1 MRFPP
6 RWLATIVSVAT
17 CLLFVGVVARADQVD
32 EFVESCRAE
41 QQIPGVALLVVKDGQ
56 TVKSQGYGLANV
68 EHQVPVTAETIFQTG
83 SVGKQFT
90 AAAVM
95 LLVEDG
101 RLTLSDSVRK
111 HLTDAPESWQP
122 ITVRHLLSHTA
133 GLGDWPPS
141 FSLKLNYTDSQLLK
155 EVYKTKL
162 QFAPGEKWDYSNLGY
177 VTLGMLIGKV
187 TGKHYGEL
195 LRERIFEPAGMT
207 STRIINEADIVP
219 HRAAGYRL
227 LGGKLKNQEWV
238 SPTMNTTADGSLY
251 TNLVDM
257 ARWDAALNGDKLLKR
272 SSLDEMWT
280 PVALND
286 GKPNPSK
293 YGYGWVIEGTPGHK
307 MVQHGGA
314 WQGFTTHIS
323 RYLDDKLTVVVLTNL
338 AAQSFK
344 KNSPKIGRGVAEI
357 YLPDLKQAKSAT
369 E

>member
-1 MRFPP
+1 MKILP
-6 RWLATIVSVAT
+6 RMLAAMVAVAT
-17 CLLFVGVVARADQVD
+17 CLLLLGAAACADPVD
-32 EFVESCRAE
+32 DFVESARAE
-41 QQIPGVALLVVKDGQ
+41 QQIPGVALLVIKDGQ
-56 TVKSQGYGLANV
+56 TVKAQGYGLANV

-90 AAAVM
+90 AAGVM

-101 RLTLSDSVRK
+101 RVTLSDSVRNY
-111 HLTDAPESWQP
+111 LTNAPETWQP

-133 GLGDWPPS
+133 GLGDWPPD
-141 FSLKLNYTDSQLLK
+141 FSLKRNYTDAQLLDA
-155 EVYKTKL
+155 VYKTKL
-162 QFAPGEKWDYSNLGY
+162 RFAPGDKWDYSNLGY

-187 TGKHYGEL
+187 TGKHYGEF
-195 LRERIFEPAGMT
+195 LRKRIFEPAGMT
-207 STRIINEADIVP
+207 STRIISEADVVP

-238 SPTMNTTADGSLY
+238 SPAMNTTADGSLY

-257 ARWDAALNGDKLLKR
+257 ARWDAALDGDKLLKR

-286 GKPNPSK
+286 GKPNSSN
-293 YGYGWVIEGTPGHK
+293 YGYGWVIDNTASHRV
-307 MVQHGGA
+307 VQHGGA

-338 AAQSFK
+338 AAGSYK

-357 YLPDLKQAKSAT
+357 YLPALKGAGSVA

>member
-1 MRFPP
+1 M
-6 RWLATIVSVAT
+6 LALMLAVAI
-17 CLLFVGVVARADQVD
+17 CLALVGSAALADPVD
-32 EFVESCRAE
+32 DFVESARAE

-90 AAAVM
+90 AAGVM

-101 RLTLSDSVRK
+101 RLDLSDPVRK
-111 HLTDAPESWQP
+111 YLTDAPETWQP

-133 GLGDWPPS
+133 GLGDWPPD
-141 FSLKLNYTDSQLLK
+141 FSLTRNYTDAQLLEK
-155 EVYKTKL
+155 IYKTKL

-187 TGKHYGEL
+187 TGKHYGEF
-195 LRERIFEPAGMT
+195 LRERIFEPAGMS

-238 SPTMNTTADGSLY
+238 SPAMNTTADGSLY
-251 TNLVDM
+251 TNLDDM

-280 PVALND
+280 PVLLNY
-286 GKPNPSK
+286 GKTNPRN
-293 YGYGWVIEGTPGHK
+293 YGYGWVIDNTPGHRV
-307 MVQHGGA
+307 VQHGGA

-338 AAQSFK
+338 AAGSYK

-357 YLPDLKQAKSAT
+357 YLPALKGAESVA